1 MKKIIIFLVT
11 LLIFILIVLGINVVN
26 DKDDS
31 LSQPEIETVL
41 EQKECLFSR
50 LIIPYD
56 EYREI

>member
-1 MKKIIIFLVT
+1 MAILLRNKEGYQNMKKIIIFLVT

-41 EQKECLFSR
+41 EEKE
-50 LIIPYD
+50 
-56 EYREI
+56 

>member
-41 EQKECLFSR
+41 EEKE
-50 LIIPYD
+50 
-56 EYREI
+56 